1 MGKYGMNEQAAKE
14 WLEKSWHNLSTA
26 KLLYDANHY
35 TDVIAMELHYSSEK
49 ALKSILAYHNKKIL
63 KTHDLFEIYKEI
75 KSFIDLES
83 YVSLLDQISE
93 YHIEESYPTFYRK
106 LPPREEMKDILD
118 FGYLLFEKVCK
129 LLNIDKEKLI

>member
-1 MGKYGMNEQAAKE
+1 VV
-14 WLEKSWHNLSTA
+14 EKSWHNLSTA

-35 TDVIAMELHYSSEK
+35 TDVIAMELHYSCEK

-75 KSFIDLES
+75 ESFIDLES

-93 YHIEESYPTFYRK
+93 YHIEESYPAFYRE

-129 LLNIDKEKLI
+129 FLKIDKEKLI